1 MCVCVCVFGLLP
13 FNSAQQGGARL
24 IVKSDDDAGGR
35 QVRVKG
41 HRGTSVNTANTH
53 TQKGFIYTA
62 VHTIVDNCIA
72 MRSVFKQNR
81 YYTRVAPY

>member
-1 MCVCVCVFGLLP
+1 MQCRLLP

-41 HRGTSVNTANTH
+41 HRGTSVNAENTH
-53 TQKGFIYTA
+53 RGRIRGFIVTA
-62 VHTIVDNCIA
+62 VRTMLEQC
-72 MRSVFKQNR
+72 
-81 YYTRVAPY
+81 